1 MRIIQFLNCDI
12 KSIIEQLDNIKKQ
25 NFDTIQI
32 NPVQPFIN
40 VKGYDWWA
48 TYQPLDFKIGN
59 IYGTKKDL
67 IILCHEAKKRGLSVV
82 VDVITNH
89 LANDGEGRET
99 IPHRDINENIRNNED
114 YWKKHSKV
122 NDFKTYKDIIE
133 ESIGLPG
140 LNLRNKELQ
149 DIILNFLNELKD
161 CGVDGFRFDAA
172 KHIGLPSDGVSYF
185 RRVNEFLEKNNLFAY
200 SEFLDGPSNIQ
211 EILNEKKNEF
221 ADLMYVL
228 TEENSE
234 VKDSS
239 KKVTFAAS
247 HDTDL
252 NEYGCTRNKSTEE
265 VINEYSELT
274 KKFEHTLFYVRDKN
288 FGKKIPDNNPD
299 RMKYMDTTWINSKKL
314 RQANL
319 NTGKEYELEEKE
331 RKEKMDK
338 KEKTMELHHQL
349 SCNLHKIILNQIK
362 LGSSINEIIELVILD
377 YTIQSI
383 LNCLLGVVPYDEFLM
398 DCVVGEFYENKN
410 KNINLSQMSY
420 EKFYIGVLNSF
431 KNRMINELA
440 TKGLEQKIRKLE
452 KKSEEPKSS
461 IYGID

>member
-1 MRIIQFLNCDI
+1 
-12 KSIIEQLDNIKKQ
+12 
-25 NFDTIQI
+25 
-32 NPVQPFIN
+32 
-40 VKGYDWWA
+40 
-48 TYQPLDFKIGN
+48 
-59 IYGTKKDL
+59 
-67 IILCHEAKKRGLSVV
+67 
-82 VDVITNH
+82 
-89 LANDGEGRET
+89 
-99 IPHRDINENIRNNED
+99 
-114 YWKKHSKV
+114 
-122 NDFKTYKDIIE
+122 
-133 ESIGLPG
+133 
-140 LNLRNKELQ
+140 
-149 DIILNFLNELKD
+149 
-161 CGVDGFRFDAA
+161 
-172 KHIGLPSDGVSYF
+172 
-185 RRVNEFLEKNNLFAY
+185 
-200 SEFLDGPSNIQ
+200 
-211 EILNEKKNEF
+211 
-221 ADLMYVL
+221 
-228 TEENSE
+228 
-234 VKDSS
+234 
-239 KKVTFAAS
+239 
-247 HDTDL
+247 
-252 NEYGCTRNKSTEE
+252 
-265 VINEYSELT
+265 
-274 KKFEHTLFYVRDKN
+274 
-288 FGKKIPDNNPD
+288 
-299 RMKYMDTTWINSKKL
+299 MDTTWINSKKL

-461 IYGID
+461 IYVID